1 MCKSVAAGGWVG
13 CLACMLPRPSVQT
26 ASRGR
31 VTHHG
36 TIQNQRRST
45 ISIHS
50 VSDRTGGCHIQLIHY
65 WSDPLTAAVS
75 LSFLLLAFVVV
86 LVLFPPQS
94 FFLFAPFVLDTKNVK
109 KNLVSTPSLLH
120 CVVRNIQLKH
130 KHKRSAELRL
140 TTIRWTDRQMI

>member
-1 MCKSVAAGGWVG
+1 M
-13 CLACMLPRPSVQT
+13 ACMLPRPSVLT
-26 ASRGR
+26 ASRGL

-65 WSDPLTAAVS
+65 WSDPLTAAIS

-94 FFLFAPFVLDTKNVK
+94 FFFFVPFVPDTKNVK
-109 KNLVSTPSLLH
+109 RILTGFYTEPPAL
-120 CVVRNIQLKH
+120 RREKH
-130 KHKRSAELRL
+130 SAKAQTQTFGRAAFDHHQM
-140 TTIRWTDRQMI
+140 DRQANDLTQKRRIM

>member
-13 CLACMLPRPSVQT
+13 CLACMLPRPSVLT
-26 ASRGR
+26 ASRGL

-50 VSDRTGGCHIQLIHY
+50 VSDRTGGCHIQLII
-65 WSDPLTAAVS
+65 S

-94 FFLFAPFVLDTKNVK
+94 FFFFVPFVPDTKNVK
-109 KNLVSTPSLLH
+109 RILTGFYTEPPAL
-120 CVVRNIQLKH
+120 RREKH
-130 KHKRSAELRL
+130 SAKAQTQTFGRAAFDHHQM
-140 TTIRWTDRQMI
+140 DRQANDLTQKRRIM